1 MEYKAGIEAFKANQ
15 KQKNQELNN
24 EQKKHK
30 QNVDNNIKLE
40 DESRQAFKEKLAA
53 GLDDIKT
60 TLKNEEDAAKAA
72 NKIKIEEYNLS
83 KEKMKDPMFYRQ
95 MKNEAVREI
104 YTSMSCSNY
113 RVRSATGTDPIV
125 QALDSLM

>member
-83 KEKMKDPMFYRQ
+83 KEKMKDPMFYKQ

>member
-83 KEKMKDPMFYRQ
+83 KEKMKDPMFYKQ

-104 YTSMSCSNY
+104 YTSMSYSNY